1 MRSAQA
7 VHPSKPKPD
16 FHPNEAKPASLGT
29 PGLLG
34 TPAVLCG
41 ALLLLAAASQAT
53 IFGTIRGLVH
63 DPQHRPV
70 QGAEI
75 TVHSVGSGWTRT
87 ITSNE
92 RGEFQ
97 VDAVPL
103 GSYQVSASA
112 PGFAAPPQNVA
123 LTSGSVTNLHFQ
135 FAVAASTASI
145 TVSAAGVEVN
155 PESAT
160 PISTISHQQIAVTP
174 GAERANS
181 MSMITDF
188 VPGTYMVHDQL
199 HFRGGHQ
206 ITWLVDGVPVP
217 NTNIASNV
225 GPQFDPKDIATLEV
239 QRGGYSA
246 EYGDRTYGVFNVVTR
261 SGFERNHQGELVLS
275 YGSFHQTD
283 NQISFGSHTQRFA
296 YYASLSG
303 NRSELGLETPI
314 PQTLH
319 DQAAGLSGFV
329 SLIFNRTPADQLRL
343 VASVRGDHYQV
354 PNDFGQQTSG
364 VRDVEDERDDFVN
377 FSWVHTAGSGLTFT
391 VSPFYH
397 FNRAHYLGGF
407 ASTAVVPSDAV
418 LPEDNR
424 VSNYAG
430 GVVSLG
436 IVRGKHNAR
445 VGMQGFAQ
453 HDDQLFA
460 LTGPGANVPPGSA
473 LAWGSLAAG
482 FLEDQ
487 YKLTRW
493 FTLNGGVRLTRFSG
507 QVTENVADP
516 RIGAAIQIP
525 HLGWVLR
532 GFWGRFY
539 QAPPLLTVSG
549 PILEVAAAQGFD
561 FLLLHGE
568 RDEQY
573 DVGISIPIHGWTI
586 EADNFRTSAKNFFD
600 HDVLG
605 NSNIFFPL
613 TIERA
618 RIKGTELAIRS
629 PRLAGRA
636 QLHLAWS
643 HQFVQGQ
650 GGVTGGLTDFSPP
663 GTELFFL
670 DHDQRDTL
678 STGFTVNLP
687 GHAWASGDLSFGSGF
702 LNGDGP
708 DHLPSHTTFDLSL
721 GKNFGERWSVQISAL
736 NLANSRY
743 LLDNS
748 NTFGGTHYN
757 YPREVFVQVKYRFH
771 Y

>member
-1 MRSAQA
+1 MRSARA
-7 VHPSKPKPD
+7 VHPSKPK
-16 FHPNEAKPASLGT
+16 SGL
-29 PGLLG
+29 PG
-34 TPAVLCG
+34 PRAVLCG
-41 ALLLLAAASQAT
+41 ALLLFGALSYAT

-75 TVHSVGSGWTRT
+75 AVRSTTSDWTRT
-87 ITSNE
+87 TTSNE

-97 VDAVPL
+97 LDAVPL
-103 GSYQVSASA
+103 GSYQVSVSA
-112 PGFAAPPQNVA
+112 LGFAAPPQNVV
-123 LTSGSVTNLHFQ
+123 LTSGSVANLHFQ
-135 FAVAASTASI
+135 LAVATPTMSI
-145 TVSAAGVEVN
+145 TVSAAADEVN

-160 PISTISHQQIAVTP
+160 PTATISHQQIAITP

-188 VPGTYMVHDQL
+188 VPGAYMVHDQL

-225 GPQFDPKDIATLEV
+225 GPQFDPKDIAALEV
-239 QRGGYSA
+239 QRGGFSA

-261 SGFERNHQGELVLS
+261 SGFERNNEGELVLS

-283 NQISFGSHTQRFA
+283 GQISFGSHTQRFA

-303 NRSELGLETPI
+303 NRTDLGLETPVE
-314 PQTLH
+314 PALH

-329 SLIFNRTPADQLRL
+329 SLIFNRTPSDQLRL

-354 PNDFGQQTSG
+354 PNDLALQASG

-377 FSWVHTAGSGLTFT
+377 FSWVHTLGSGVTFT
-391 VSPFYH
+391 LSPFYH
-397 FNRAHYLGGF
+397 FNRAHYIGGL

-418 LPEDNR
+418 IPEDNR
-424 VSNYAG
+424 GSNYAG
-430 GVVSLG
+430 GTISLG
-436 IVRGKHNAR
+436 VVRGKHNAR
-445 VGMQGFAQ
+445 VGFQGFAQ
-453 HDDQLFA
+453 HDNQLFA
-460 LTGPGANVPPGSA
+460 LTGPGASAPPGTA
-473 LAWGSLAAG
+473 LQWGSLAAA
-482 FLEDQ
+482 FVEDQ

-493 FTLNGGVRLTRFSG
+493 LTLNGGVRLTRFSG
-507 QVTENVADP
+507 GVTENIADP

-549 PILEVAAAQGFD
+549 PLLDLAASQGFA
-561 FLLLHGE
+561 FLPLRGE

-573 DVGISIPIHGWTI
+573 DVGISIPVHAWTI

-629 PRLAGRA
+629 PWLAGRA

-643 HQFVQGQ
+643 HQFAQGQ

-663 GTELFFL
+663 EEGLFFL

-687 GHAWASGDLSFGSGF
+687 GRAWASGNLSFGSGF

-708 DHLPSHTTFDLSL
+708 EHLPSHTTFDLSL
-721 GKNFGERWSVQISAL
+721 GRNFGERWSVQLSAL

-743 LLDNS
+743 MLDNS
-748 NTFGGTHYN
+748 NTFGGTHYD

>member
-1 MRSAQA
+1 MRYARVA
-7 VHPSKPKPD
+7 
-16 FHPNEAKPASLGT
+16 LW
-29 PGLLG
+29 
-34 TPAVLCG
+34 G
-41 ALLLLAAASQAT
+41 ALLLLGAVSYAT
-53 IFGTIRGLVH
+53 IFGTISGLVH

-75 TVHSVGSGWTRT
+75 TLRSTTSDWAQVTS
-87 ITSNE
+87 SNE

-97 VDAVPL
+97 FDAVPL
-103 GSYQVSASA
+103 GTYQVSASA
-112 PGFAAPPQNVA
+112 PGFAAPPQNVT
-123 LTSGSVTNLHFQ
+123 LTSGSVANLHFQ
-135 FAVAASTASI
+135 FAVAASNTSV
-145 TVSAAGVEVN
+145 TVSGEAKEAD

-160 PISTISHQQIAVTP
+160 PTIPISHQQIAATP

-181 MSMITDF
+181 LAMITDF

-239 QRGGYSA
+239 QRGAFSA

-261 SGFERNHQGELVLS
+261 SGFERNNEGELALS
-275 YGSFHQTD
+275 YGSFNQTD
-283 NQISFGSHTQRFA
+283 DQISFGSHTQRFA

-303 NRSELGLETPI
+303 NRTDLGLETPI
-314 PQTLH
+314 EQALH
-319 DQAAGLSGFV
+319 AQAAGLSGFG
-329 SLIFNRTPADQLRL
+329 SLIFNRTPSDQLRL

-354 PNDFGQQTSG
+354 PNDVDQEALG

-377 FSWVHTAGSGLTFT
+377 FSWVHTAGAGVTSTL
-391 VSPFYH
+391 SPFYH
-397 FNRAHYLGGF
+397 FNRAHYIAGF
-407 ASTAVVPSDAV
+407 ASNAVVPSDAV
-418 LPEDNR
+418 IPEDNR
-424 VSNYAG
+424 GSNYAG
-430 GVVSLG
+430 GLVSVG
-436 IVRGKHNAR
+436 VVRGKHNAR
-445 VGMQGFAQ
+445 LGAQGFAQ
-453 HDDQLFA
+453 HDNQFFA
-460 LTGPGANVPPGSA
+460 LTGPGASVPPGSA
-473 LAWGSLAAG
+473 LEWGSLAAA

-493 FTLNGGVRLTRFSG
+493 LTLNGGVRLTRFSG
-507 QVTENVADP
+507 GVTENIADP

-525 HLGWVLR
+525 RLGWVVR

-549 PILEVAAAQGFD
+549 PLLDVAADQGFG
-561 FLLLHGE
+561 FLPLHGE

-573 DVGISIPIHGWTI
+573 DVGISIPVRGWTLD
-586 EADNFRTSAKNFFD
+586 ADNFRTSAKNFFD

-613 TIERA
+613 TLERA
-618 RIKGTELAIRS
+618 RIKGTEVTLRS
-629 PRLAGRA
+629 PRLGGRA
-636 QLHLAWS
+636 QLHLAYS
-643 HQFVQGQ
+643 HQFAQWKGK
-650 GGVTGGLTDFSPP
+650 VTGGLISDTVCPLP
-663 GTELFFL
+663 APLYCFL

-678 STGFTVNLP
+678 STGFNTHLP
-687 GHAWASGDLSFGSGF
+687 WRAWASGDFSFGSGF
-702 LNGDGP
+702 LNGDGLDQP
-708 DHLPSHTTFDLSL
+708 THLPSHTGFDLSL
-721 GKNFGERWSVQISAL
+721 GRSIGERWAVAVSAL

-743 LLDNS
+743 MLDNS
-748 NTFGGTHYN
+748 NTFGGTHFN

>member
-1 MRSAQA
+1 
-7 VHPSKPKPD
+7 
-16 FHPNEAKPASLGT
+16 L
-29 PGLLG
+29 LLG
-34 TPAVLCG
+34 AV
-41 ALLLLAAASQAT
+41 SYAT

-75 TVHSVGSGWTRT
+75 TVRSATSEWTRT
-87 ITSNE
+87 LSSDE

-97 VDAVPL
+97 FDAVPL

-112 PGFAAPPQNVA
+112 PGFAVAPQNVL
-123 LTSGSVTNLHFQ
+123 LTSGGVANLHFQ
-135 FAVAASTASI
+135 FAVASSKTSI
-145 TVSAAGVEVN
+145 TVSGEAEEVN

-160 PISTISHQQIAVTP
+160 PTIPISHYQIASTP

-239 QRGGYSA
+239 QRGAFSA

-261 SGFERNHQGELVLS
+261 SGFERNNEGELVLS
-275 YGSFHQTD
+275 YGSFNQTD
-283 NQISFGSHTQRFA
+283 NQISFGSHTERFA

-303 NRSELGLETPI
+303 NRTDLGLETPI
-314 PQTLH
+314 EQALH
-319 DQAAGLSGFV
+319 AQAAGLSGFV
-329 SLIFNRTPADQLRL
+329 SLIFNRTPSDQLRL
-343 VASVRGDHYQV
+343 VASARGDHYQV
-354 PNDFGQQTSG
+354 PNDLDQHAAG

-391 VSPFYH
+391 LSPFYH
-397 FNRAHYLGGF
+397 FNRAHYIGGF
-407 ASTAVVPSDAV
+407 ASTAVVPPDAV
-418 LPEDNR
+418 IPEDNR
-424 VSNYAG
+424 GSNYAG
-430 GVVSLG
+430 GLVTLSV
-436 IVRGKHNAR
+436 VRGKHNAR
-445 VGMQGFAQ
+445 VGFQGFAQ
-453 HDDQLFA
+453 HDNQFFA
-460 LTGPGANVPPGSA
+460 LTGPGASVPPGSA

-493 FTLNGGVRLTRFSG
+493 LTLTGGVRLTRFSG
-507 QVTENVADP
+507 QVTENIADP

-525 HLGWVLR
+525 RLGWVVR

-539 QAPPLLTVSG
+539 QAPPLFTVSG
-549 PILEVAAAQGFD
+549 PLLEVAADQGFD
-561 FLLLHGE
+561 FLPLRGE

-573 DVGISIPIHGWTI
+573 DVGISIPVRGWTI

-600 HDVLG
+600 HEVLG

-629 PRLAGRA
+629 PRLGGRA

-643 HQFVQGQ
+643 HQFVQGA
-650 GGVTGGLTDFSPP
+650 GAVTGGLTDFEPP
-663 GTELFFL
+663 DEGLFYL

-687 GHAWASGDLSFGSGF
+687 GSAWASGDLSFGSGF
-702 LNGDGP
+702 LDGDGP
-708 DHLPSHTTFDLSL
+708 GHLPSHTTFDLSL
-721 GKNFGERWSVQISAL
+721 GKNFGERWSMQVSAL

>member
-1 MRSAQA
+1 MRYAQVA
-7 VHPSKPKPD
+7 
-16 FHPNEAKPASLGT
+16 
-29 PGLLG
+29 
-34 TPAVLCG
+34 LCG
-41 ALLLLAAASQAT
+41 ALLLLCAVAYAT

-75 TVHSVGSGWTRT
+75 TLRSTTSEWAQVIS
-87 ITSNE
+87 SNE

-97 VDAVPL
+97 FDAVPL
-103 GSYQVSASA
+103 GAYQVSASA
-112 PGFAAPPQNVA
+112 PGFAAPPQDVT
-123 LTSGSVTNLHFQ
+123 LISGSVANLHFQ
-135 FAVAASTASI
+135 FAVAASKTSI
-145 TVSAAGVEVN
+145 TVSAEAKEAD

-160 PISTISHQQIAVTP
+160 PTTTISHQQIAATP

-181 MSMITDF
+181 LAMITDF

-239 QRGGYSA
+239 QRGAFSA

-261 SGFERNHQGELVLS
+261 SGFERNNEGELIAS

-283 NQISFGSHTQRFA
+283 DQISFGSHTQRFA

-303 NRSELGLETPI
+303 NRADLGLETPI
-314 PQTLH
+314 EQALH
-319 DQAAGLSGFV
+319 AQAAGLSGFV

-354 PNDFGQQTSG
+354 PNDLDQQALG

-377 FSWVHTAGSGLTFT
+377 FSWVHTAGAGVTFT
-391 VSPFYH
+391 LSPFYH
-397 FNRAHYLGGF
+397 FNRAHYIGGF
-407 ASTAVVPSDAV
+407 ASNAVVPSDAV
-418 LPEDNR
+418 IPEDNR
-424 VSNYAG
+424 GSNYIG
-430 GVVSLG
+430 GLVTLG
-436 IVRGKHNAR
+436 VVRGKHNVR
-445 VGMQGFAQ
+445 VGFQGFAQ
-453 HDDQLFA
+453 HDNQFFA
-460 LTGPGANVPPGSA
+460 LTGPGASVAPGSA
-473 LAWGSLAAG
+473 LQWGSLTAG

-493 FTLNGGVRLTRFSG
+493 LTLNGGVRLTRFSG

-516 RIGAAIQIP
+516 RIGAAIQVP
-525 HLGWVLR
+525 HLGWVVR

-549 PILEVAAAQGFD
+549 PLLDIAADQGFG
-561 FLLLHGE
+561 FLPLRGE

-573 DVGISIPIHGWTI
+573 DVGISIPVHGWTL

-618 RIKGTELAIRS
+618 RIKGTELTIRS
-629 PRLAGRA
+629 PRLGGRA

-643 HQFVQGQ
+643 HQFAQGQ
-650 GGVTGGLTDFSPP
+650 GAVTGGLTDFSPP
-663 GTELFFL
+663 EEGLFFL
-670 DHDQRDTL
+670 DHDQRDTV

-687 GHAWASGDLSFGSGF
+687 VRAWASGNLSFGSGF

-708 DHLPSHTTFDLSL
+708 DHLPSHTAFDLTL
-721 GKNFGERWSVQISAL
+721 GRSFGERWSVAVSAL
-736 NLANSRY
+736 NLSNSRY
-743 LLDNS
+743 MLDNS
-748 NTFGGTHYN
+748 NTFGGTHFN

>member
-1 MRSAQA
+1 MRS
-7 VHPSKPKPD
+7 V
-16 FHPNEAKPASLGT
+16 L
-29 PGLLG
+29 
-34 TPAVLCG
+34 LCG
-41 ALLLLAAASQAT
+41 TLLLLGAVSYAT
-53 IFGTIRGLVH
+53 IFGAIRGLVH

-75 TVHSVGSGWTRT
+75 TVRSTTSDWTQM
-87 ITSNE
+87 ISSNE

-97 VDAVPL
+97 FDAVPL

-112 PGFAAPPQNVA
+112 PGFAVAPQNVV
-123 LTSGSVTNLHFQ
+123 LTSGSVANLHFQ
-135 FAVAASTASI
+135 FAVAASNTSI
-145 TVSAAGVEVN
+145 TVSGEVEEVN
-155 PESAT
+155 PKSAT
-160 PISTISHQQIAVTP
+160 PTIPISRQQIAVTP

-181 MSMITDF
+181 MAMITDF

-303 NRSELGLETPI
+303 NRSDLGLQTPI

-329 SLIFNRTPADQLRL
+329 SLIFNRAPGDQLRL
-343 VASVRGDHYQV
+343 VASARGDHYQV
-354 PNDFGQQTSG
+354 PNDFDLHAAG
-364 VRDVEDERDDFVN
+364 VRDVEDERDHFVN

-391 VSPFYH
+391 LSPFYH

-407 ASTAVVPSDAV
+407 APTAVVPPDAV
-418 LPEDNR
+418 IPEDNR
-424 VSNYAG
+424 GSNYAG

-445 VGMQGFAQ
+445 LGMEGFAQ
-453 HDDQLFA
+453 HDNQFFA
-460 LTGPGANVPPGSA
+460 LTGPGASVSPGSA

-493 FTLNGGVRLTRFSG
+493 LTLNGGVRLTRFSG

-516 RIGAAIQIP
+516 RIGAAIRIP
-525 HLGWVLR
+525 RLGWVLR

-561 FLLLHGE
+561 FLLLRGE

-573 DVGISIPIHGWTI
+573 DVGVSIPVHGWTI

-629 PRLAGRA
+629 PRLGGRA

-643 HQFVQGQ
+643 HQFVQGE
-650 GGVTGGLTDFSPP
+650 GVVTGGLTDFSPP
-663 GTELFFL
+663 DEGLFFL

-678 STGFTVNLP
+678 STGFNVNLP

-702 LNGDGP
+702 LNGDGFDQP
-708 DHLPSHTTFDLSL
+708 THLPSHTTFDLSL
-721 GKNFGERWSVQISAL
+721 GKNFGERWSVQVSAL

-771 Y
+771 YRARR

>member
-1 MRSAQA
+1 MRYAQA
-7 VHPSKPKPD
+7 VHPSKPK
-16 FHPNEAKPASLGT
+16 

-41 ALLLLAAASQAT
+41 ALLLLGAVSYAT

-75 TVHSVGSGWTRT
+75 TVHALGSDWTQT

-97 VDAVPL
+97 LDVVPL
-103 GSYQVSASA
+103 GAYQVSASA
-112 PGFAAPPQNVA
+112 PGFAAPPQNVV
-123 LTSGSVTNLHFQ
+123 LTSGSVANLHFQ
-135 FAVAASTASI
+135 FAVAAPTMSI
-145 TVSAAGVEVN
+145 TVSAAAEEVN

-160 PISTISHQQIAVTP
+160 PTSTISHQQIAVTP

-181 MSMITDF
+181 VAMITDF
-188 VPGTYMVHDQL
+188 IPGTYMVHDQL

-239 QRGGYSA
+239 QRGGFSA

-261 SGFERNHQGELVLS
+261 SGFERNNEGELVLS

-303 NRSELGLETPI
+303 NRTDLGLETPVE
-314 PQTLH
+314 QALH
-319 DQAAGLSGFV
+319 AQAAGLSGFV
-329 SLIFNRTPADQLRL
+329 SLIFNRTPSDQLRL
-343 VASVRGDHYQV
+343 VASARGDHYQV
-354 PNDFGQQTSG
+354 PNDFDLQTSG

-377 FSWVHTAGSGLTFT
+377 FSWVHTAGSGVTFT
-391 VSPFYH
+391 LSPFYH
-397 FNRAHYLGGF
+397 FNRAHYIGGF
-407 ASTAVVPSDAV
+407 ASTAVVPADAV
-418 LPEDNR
+418 IPEDDR
-424 VSNYAG
+424 GSNYAG

-445 VGMQGFAQ
+445 VGFQGFAQ
-453 HDDQLFA
+453 HDNQFFA
-460 LTGPGANVPPGSA
+460 LTGPGANVPSGSA
-473 LAWGSLAAG
+473 LAWGSLAAA

-493 FTLNGGVRLTRFSG
+493 LTLNGGVRLTRFSG

-525 HLGWVLR
+525 RLRWVLR

-549 PILEVAAAQGFD
+549 PLLDLAATQGFE
-561 FLLLHGE
+561 FGLLRGE

-573 DVGISIPIHGWTI
+573 DVGISIPVHGWTL

-600 HDVLG
+600 HDALG

-613 TIERA
+613 TLERA
-618 RIKGTELAIRS
+618 RIKGTELNVRS
-629 PRLAGRA
+629 PLLGGRA
-636 QLHLAWS
+636 QLHLVWS
-643 HQFVQGQ
+643 HQFAQWKGKI
-650 GGVTGGLTDFSPP
+650 TGGLISDDSCPVP
-663 GTELFFL
+663 EPLYCFL

-687 GHAWASGDLSFGSGF
+687 GRAWASGNLSFGSGF
-702 LNGDGP
+702 LNGDGLDP
-708 DHLPSHTTFDLSL
+708 DQPTHLLSHTSFDLSL
-721 GKNFGERWSVQISAL
+721 GRNFGERWSVQVSAL

-743 LLDNS
+743 QLDLS
-748 NTFGGTHYN
+748 NTFGGTHFN